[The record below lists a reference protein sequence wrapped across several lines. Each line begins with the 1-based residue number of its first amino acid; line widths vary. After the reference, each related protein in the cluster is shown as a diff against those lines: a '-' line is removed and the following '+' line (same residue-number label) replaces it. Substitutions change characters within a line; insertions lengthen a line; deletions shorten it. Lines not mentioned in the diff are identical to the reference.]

1 MVACCTKVTL
11 SDDNV
16 RNLTASY
23 AMKEQPMSKSFLNA
37 LFFFFFMSRSCPV
50 NWFLFMIYMMH
61 N

>member
-37 LFFFFFMSRSCPV
+37 LFFFFLCHVPV
-50 NWFLFMIYMMH
+50 QLTGFCS
-61 N
+61 